1 MAYAIILFRKKKG
14 KIKKLSTL
22 KEIFRHFGIVGK
34 DYLKIMDYLTIDNSS
49 YITINSVA
57 SSGKIKNSYKFL
69 VLKGVGH
76 CKIISAYPE

>member
-1 MAYAIILFRKKKG
+1 MKIL
-14 KIKKLSTL
+14 
-22 KEIFRHFGIVGK
+22 
-34 DYLKIMDYLTIDNSS
+34 DYLTIDDSN

-76 CKIISAYPE
+76 CKVIAAYPE